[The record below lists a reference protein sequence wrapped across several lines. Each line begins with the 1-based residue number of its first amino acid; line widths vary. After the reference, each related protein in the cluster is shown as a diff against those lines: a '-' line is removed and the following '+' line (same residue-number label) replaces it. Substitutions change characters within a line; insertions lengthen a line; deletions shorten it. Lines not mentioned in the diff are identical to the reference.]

1 MTASINE
8 RYALYLLHLYVGVM
22 TEEMDDL
29 ARYGITPVG
38 GRTAPLKKDL
48 QEKISLLL
56 AKLDE
61 VLGEAVREMIAESA
75 SGIVS
80 GRVGRE
86 EPTAWIGAMLE
97 ELERKISFLGADY
110 KSTFEKTK
118 ELINEIKKLMA

>member
-8 RYALYLLHLYVGVM
+8 RYALYLLHLYIGVM
-22 TEEMDDL
+22 TEEMEDL

-38 GRTAPLKKDL
+38 RQTAPLEKDL
-48 QEKISLLL
+48 QEKISPLF

-61 VLGEAVREMIAESA
+61 VLGEAVREMIEKSA
-75 SGIVS
+75 SGK
-80 GRVGRE
+80 GDRE
-86 EPTAWIGAMLE
+86 ETEAWIRAMLE

-118 ELINEIKKLMA
+118 ELINEIRKLMAE

>member
-38 GRTAPLKKDL
+38 GQTAPLGKGL
-48 QEKISLLL
+48 QEKISPLF

-61 VLGEAVREMIAESA
+61 VLGEAAWEMVEKSA
-75 SGIVS
+75 SGK
-80 GRVGRE
+80 GGGE
-86 EPTAWIGAMLE
+86 KTEAWIGAMLE

-110 KSTFEKTK
+110 KSTF
-118 ELINEIKKLMA
+118 